1 MEVRHQD
8 IEKRYATMT
17 DDDLL
22 DLEAGGGLSDKAF
35 RLLLKELKKRELIT
49 LDEIKALFHG
59 R

>member
-1 MEVRHQD
+1 MEVRYQD

-17 DDDLL
+17 DEDLL

-49 LDEIKALFHG
+49 LDEIKALYHG
-59 R
+59 G